1 MNEKLKMM
9 DTATRNPVI
18 AIAGATGH
26 LGTWLVES
34 FLSEEVFPQPPGLVL
49 LSRRH
54 TPRTKA
60 WESAGAQVRILDD
73 GEDIGELVD
82 ALEGADVLINA

>member
-1 MNEKLKMM
+1 ME
-9 DTATRNPVI
+9 TTSRNPVI

-34 FLSEEVFPQPPGLVL
+34 FLSEDVFPQPPGLLL

-60 WESAGAQVRILDD
+60 WESVGAQVRILDD
-73 GEDIGELVD
+73 AGDIGELAD